1 MEEIHEPDVNFFF
14 QIHFIN
20 MRTNKTFLYLKIT
33 LDRISKEEILQIL
46 ILSIHHSKVS
56 LTRLK
61 NYSLF
66 YIIGEH
72 QLHQPHTYFCV
83 H

>member
-1 MEEIHEPDVNFFF
+1 MKEIHEPDVNFFF

-33 LDRISKEEILQIL
+33 LGRISKEEILQIL
-46 ILSIHHSKVS
+46 SIRHSKAL

-66 YIIGEH
+66 YIMGEH
-72 QLHQPHTYFCV
+72 QLHQTHTYFCV